1 LEDTG
6 PSRLSVG
13 RTALVLTL
21 LVLFSA
27 TLRVQ
32 IARHDA
38 NFSSSPVEGLLKS
51 DPALVHYVTSRIV
64 ENGGTTPPE
73 LRADPLV
80 EHPAGLDLP
89 GALTIGQEHLIA
101 WAHGLLGGETPL
113 HEVALILMALTA
125 ACTLL
130 GVYGIAR
137 EWGGSRRWGLFA
149 ALLWSLVPAAY
160 RSAGSLFLR
169 EDLAF
174 PLLAGFLWALL
185 RCRRTGARSDH
196 LMAGVLLGLSLATWH
211 ASAHFALLT
220 AGCLLLSLLLGAE
233 RPLRAQ
239 TGLLLPFTAALIVAL
254 FPVGRARLLFLTPA
268 LCAFTAAALANRPG
282 LDRTRRMVEAIAVLL
297 IGVAG
302 SFLLGGGL
310 LEDAHVHELLFA
322 KITHLGQRPIDPTA
336 LSFDARLLW
345 QGPFETTQLISGALL
360 LGVSLLAL
368 ITAFRQGTLSTFA
381 RCLLITSAAA
391 AWLVTRVLILPA
403 ALLPAAAAVWMSRHQ
418 RGRLLATTLLLT
430 QAGLFAH
437 HLKAQELS
445 WYKPPGRQAELAGM
459 IAAISEH
466 VPPGEAVASDFM
478 NSPAILTHTR
488 RPILVQPKYELD
500 SSRRAAESFL
510 TGFFHTDAAAFRR
523 ELLTDHECR
532 YLLVDRF
539 TLGFLSP
546 YTAGL
551 RRGEAPDSN
560 TPAASLLSQDDT
572 TLESLPGYE
581 LLWRSPDTI
590 LQRDGSPY
598 DLYRLYRL
606 TAD

>member
-1 LEDTG
+1 M
-6 PSRLSVG
+6 G
-13 RTALVLTL
+13 RTAFVLAL

-38 NFSSSPVEGLLKS
+38 NFASSSVEGLLKS
-51 DPALVHYVTSRIV
+51 DPALVHYVTSRIA
-64 ENGGTTPPE
+64 ENGGTAPPE

-89 GALTIGQEHLIA
+89 GALTIGQEYLIA
-101 WAHGLLGGETPL
+101 WAHGLFGGETPL
-113 HEVALILMALTA
+113 HEVALILMAVTA
-125 ACTLL
+125 ACALL

-137 EWGGSRRWGLFA
+137 EWSGSQRWGLFA
-149 ALLWSLVPAAY
+149 ALLWTLVPGAY

-185 RCRRTGARSDH
+185 RSRRTGARSDH
-196 LMAGVLLGLSLATWH
+196 ITAGLLLGLSLATWH
-211 ASAHFALLT
+211 AGAHFALLI
-220 AGCLLLSLLLGAE
+220 AGCLLISLFLGQE
-233 RPLRAQ
+233 RPIRSQ
-239 TGLLLPFTAALIVAL
+239 VGLLLPLAAALTVAL

-268 LCAFTAAALANRPG
+268 LCAFTAAAIANRPD
-282 LDRTRRMVEAIAVLL
+282 LNRTRRIAEAIGVLFCGV
-297 IGVAG
+297 IG
-302 SFLLGGGL
+302 SWLLGGGL

-322 KITHLGQRPIDPTA
+322 KLAHLGQRPVDPTA

-345 QGPFETTQLISGALL
+345 QGPFETTPLTSGALL
-360 LGVSLLAL
+360 LGLPVLVLVTAL
-368 ITAFRQGTLSTFA
+368 WRGALSTFA
-381 RCLLITSAAA
+381 RCLLLTSAVA
-391 AWLVTRVLILPA
+391 AWLITRVLILPA
-403 ALLPAAAAVWMSRHQ
+403 ALLPAAAAAWTARHE
-418 RGRLLATTLLLT
+418 RGRLLASLLLLV
-430 QAGLFAH
+430 QAGLFARH
-437 HLKAQELS
+437 VTTQELS
-445 WYKPPGRQAELAGM
+445 WYKPPGRQAELAAM
-459 IAAISEH
+459 IAAVSEH

-510 TGFFHTDAAAFRR
+510 TGFFHSDAAAFRR
-523 ELLTDHECR
+523 ALRTDHDCS

-539 TLGFLSP
+539 TLGFLSS

-551 RRGEAPDSN
+551 RRGEAPAPE
-560 TPAASLLSQDDT
+560 TAAASLLSQDDD

-598 DLYRLYRL
+598 DLFRLYRL